1 MAVPTNALESAIASC
16 SDLVWSVPA
25 LRPVQVR
32 AAAHLADA
40 SKPRYLLMV
49 ERPGGGK
56 THVAKL
62 TGVIEKGITLL
73 IVPLLTL
80 SADSLAKFTVA
91 CQDYGT
97 VEAHHIDEV
106 WKESKAKYFKL
117 LNRMRGLPINTSST
131 IFVFSSPQFI
141 VNHNDFRRVLIDA
154 ARARVLRA
162 IFVDEC
168 HLYVQQGVSFR
179 EEIRVLTFVFW
190 GVIFHKRNEGSHP
203 KVVFMTGTMYKSYV
217 PMLSTLTTIGLPDDS
232 IHWGGTKDFAQHNIH
247 MQYINSKHHVRHLDK
262 VVDFLRC
269 DPTHFACVFCAS
281 KKGSIHL
288 CTKLED
294 KLNEAGFDGF
304 DVDVVHVHGSL
315 QAEEKFI
322 LIRIF
327 CEKYNV
333 PELSARVLL
342 ATAAA
347 NVGIDNHL
355 VLFIMTMGWTRDL
368 LTYFQQ
374 RGRACRLDG
383 QEAVCI
389 QIGDTGSFV
398 GLMWTIAHST
408 KDTKLDDDADDIQAQ
423 LAGLNCASSPMKKNI
438 PTETEG
444 RKGPRK
450 RLTKTQRKRNDN
462 RCREELLDVL
472 RFHCLDF
479 GCQHIRGQQFMACGE
494 LELPPRTSDLLSC
507 RTKCSVCTGQ
517 WSRYFLPVVKTKVIS
532 FLQFIDRKKLP
543 LPARGNNI
551 LELLWDKSEKVR
563 LHAIFKKTNVQMYN
577 VDCLFLQLAANS
589 IIKIVNIEKQLHWII
604 GERPDP
610 ENEGEHLFIYNDE
623 RSWLG
628 INTIT

>member
-1 MAVPTNALESAIASC
+1 MPVRGTELETTITSC
-16 SDLVWSVPA
+16 SELVWSVPS

-32 AAAHLADA
+32 AAVHLADA
-40 SKPRYLLMV
+40 SKSRYLLMV

-91 CQDYGT
+91 NQDYGT

-106 WKESKAKYFKL
+106 WKESREKYYKL
-117 LNRMRGLPINTSST
+117 LNRMRGLRNNTTST
-131 IFVFSSPQFI
+131 IFVFTSPQFI
-141 VNHNDFRRVLIDA
+141 INHNDFRRVLIDTA
-154 ARARVLRA
+154 HCRTLRA

-168 HLYVQQGVSFR
+168 HLYVQQGVAFR
-179 EEIRVLTFVFW
+179 EEIRLLAFMFW
-190 GVIFHKRNEGSHP
+190 AIIFHKRNKGRHP

-217 PMLSTLTTIGLPDDS
+217 AMLSTLTTIGLRDDS
-232 IHWGGTKDFAQHNIH
+232 IHWGAATDFAQHNIE
-247 MQYINSKHHVRHLDK
+247 MQFINSKHHVRHLNK
-262 VVDFLRC
+262 VVDFLRK
-269 DPTHFACVFCAS
+269 DTTHFACVFCAS
-281 KKGSIHL
+281 KKGSDHL

-315 QAEEKFI
+315 QSEEKFI

-355 VLFIMTMGWTRDL
+355 VLFIMNMGWTRDL

-398 GLMWTIAHST
+398 GLMWTILHTTSE
-408 KDTKLDDDADDIQAQ
+408 TKLDDDVEDVQAQ
-423 LAGLNCASSPMKKNI
+423 LAGINCASSPMKTNNNKD
-438 PTETEG
+438 TEE
-444 RKGPRK
+444 RKGPHK
-450 RLTKTQRKRNDN
+450 PLTKAQRKKNAN
-462 RCREELLDVL
+462 RCKEELLDVI

-479 GCQHIRGQQFMACGE
+479 GCQHVWGQQFMACGE
-494 LELPPRTSDLLSC
+494 LQIPPPYL
-507 RTKCSVCTGQ
+507 
-517 WSRYFLPVVKTKVIS
+517 
-532 FLQFIDRKKLP
+532 
-543 LPARGNNI
+543 
-551 LELLWDKSEKVR
+551 
-563 LHAIFKKTNVQMYN
+563 
-577 VDCLFLQLAANS
+577 
-589 IIKIVNIEKQLHWII
+589 
-604 GERPDP
+604 
-610 ENEGEHLFIYNDE
+610 
-623 RSWLG
+623 
-628 INTIT
+628 